1 MSFHIQRGGMMAK
14 GRGQMEKRG
23 FPMADGKGQMEDA
36 ERMAF

>member
-14 GRGQMEKRG
+14 GRRQMEDGGLR
-23 FPMADGKGQMEDA
+23 MAEGKSQMKDA